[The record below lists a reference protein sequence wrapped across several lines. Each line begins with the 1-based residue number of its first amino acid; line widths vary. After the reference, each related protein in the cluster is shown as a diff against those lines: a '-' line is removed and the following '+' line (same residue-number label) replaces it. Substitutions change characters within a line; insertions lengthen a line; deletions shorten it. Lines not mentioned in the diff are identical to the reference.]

1 MNYEFY
7 VCKMRAQGRE
17 PRLSNYSMSPGNDE
31 IPNTIYRLVADS
43 GIAIRAMNREKN
55 SDSGANFGMFVL
67 RDAAE
72 LTNADIAALSSG
84 VNDLIILAQREA
96 CLHREEFLNSVFF
109 NWNTSYPSLGVPS
122 RIPDRIE
129 SDAGI
134 VCGSWR
140 TDCYSHTERRQAK
153 SRK

>member
-1 MNYEFY
+1 
-7 VCKMRAQGRE
+7 MRAQGRE

-84 VNDLIILAQREA
+84 VNDLIILAQRKA